1 MPEAASASVSLSAK
15 IPDPAAF
22 LSLVESLSGSVAGVE
37 MPQLP
42 FDKIEKL
49 VKGFRFELPD
59 PSRWKVSVTADASR
73 IAFTLPDP
81 SALLAPLEKPLTAV
95 KDVASIDFAGGIDE
109 LQLKLQTLGGQ
120 AQADPKAFVKAMFT
134 PTSPVADLIRQSPFM
149 RLIISLGKLF
159 GVADI
164 EKAPETA
171 LALGAWIQQLLHERV
186 GSVLVAFVAAG
197 RAATLTRRL
206 ERAAELLDASLRTD
220 AFVTLRQ
227 AAIDGYATANAALRA
242 VASGNVESEL
252 AAKTALL
259 AARAALQ
266 AYIDALSRALA
277 FGEASAATVDV
288 ATASLRFEAIG
299 KSLADVKRESLT
311 EVAAAFEALVGKGA
325 VIKTPAKTAAS
336 ELDATVKRILL
347 ELKGR
352 VDDFDIS
359 SIQKGIDSLI
369 TTLTMPI
376 DKLES
381 FKADVESAVRGALET
396 IRDAVAAVDLTPLRA
411 EFDRVM
417 SEVEGTVKQ
426 VSGEITEVRQAV
438 DEGIA
443 RASAALSDAR
453 DFVLGEQGLKAQI
466 DAVFKQLR
474 DLLQQLNVQG
484 TLDTVTGA
492 VADVSVQL
500 ERIEIAPVV
509 DATVTA
515 IDAVAAILDKVAP
528 LIVTDDLRDKLA
540 EATDVLRQ
548 VDFGEIR
555 SELQKILDEIIDGV
569 NNDALGRISAE
580 YNKAVAAIGKLDPT
594 PVLEG
599 LQTEVF
605 DPLIAELEKIKPAEA
620 MAPMVSAFAEARGTL
635 DSFDPTASLAFLVEF
650 HRDIKTRFDQIS
662 PDRLLEPIERA
673 LADVR
678 TSIAKVL
685 RIHQIHAVLEQIEG
699 FLAPVLDAV
708 DLAKW
713 FGQLDGGLGEMR
725 RVIETFDMRELL
737 GPLGGILRDVFE
749 RTGAVLDQAGLAALF
764 EALATSGEPLNT
776 RLTRTTATIAG
787 VRDRSASINVAA
799 VITELRPLHQSLNA
813 TFSGAAIG
821 ANAKVELSGI
831 VTALDPMTAF
841 ATLQSRAPRAQAAI
855 VTLHGDFSAMAS
867 SAAPV
872 LASAQ
877 EVINALRILRRPLEA
892 LWELVL
898 NPLRSF
904 VTIPQR
910 AGIRAILLAIFD
922 ALDPRRW
929 KSEIEQVAQSL
940 VAKVK
945 VLIGATV
952 IAALKGAV
960 EKVSALIDGLNIDVL
975 ANALRGVHGS
985 IAAQIDALDPNPLIA
1000 TFRATYDTVL
1010 AAVDALDPGPLV
1022 IELDTVYTR
1031 DVVGLVK
1038 AISPRD
1044 LLLEPLKK
1052 IFAEI
1057 SAMLGVLDIGELFKP
1072 VLDQLQ
1078 RLRDELLEGVARA
1091 GVSYNGLLAAIPTG
1105 SASASVSVS
1114 VDVG

>member
-1 MPEAASASVSLSAK
+1 VPEASASVSLSAK

-22 LSLVESLSGSVAGVE
+22 LSLVESLSGKVAGVE

-59 PSRWKVSVTADASR
+59 PARWKTTVTADASR

-81 SALLAPLEKPLTAV
+81 SALLEPLAKPLNAV
-95 KDVASIDFAGGIDE
+95 KEVASTDFGAGIND
-109 LQLKLQTLGGQ
+109 LHLKLQALGAQ
-120 AQADPKAFVKAMFT
+120 AQADPKAFVSSMFD

-149 RLIISLGKLF
+149 RLIISIGKLF
-159 GVADI
+159 GVPDV
-164 EKAPETA
+164 EKIPDNA
-171 LALGAWIQQLLHERV
+171 LALGAWIRQLLHERI
-186 GSVLVAFVAAG
+186 GAVLIAFVAAG

-206 ERAAELLDASLRTD
+206 ERSAELLDASFRTETL
-220 AFVTLRQ
+220 ATLRQ
-227 AAIDGYATANAALRA
+227 AAIDGYASANAALRA
-242 VASGNVESEL
+242 VASGNVESEVAAKSAML
-252 AAKTALL
+252 AAQVS
-259 AARAALQ
+259 LQ

-277 FGEASAATVDV
+277 FGEASAATLNV
-288 ATASLRFEAIG
+288 ASASLRFEDIG
-299 KSLADVKRESLT
+299 KSLGGVKREAIAD
-311 EVAAAFEALVGKGA
+311 VAAAFEALVGKGA
-325 VIKTPAKTAAS
+325 VITAPPQTAAD
-336 ELDATVKRILL
+336 ELNATVRRILL
-347 ELKGR
+347 DLKGR
-352 VDDFDIS
+352 IDDFDVS
-359 SIQKGIDSLI
+359 SIEKGIDSFI
-369 TTLTMPI
+369 KTLTMPL
-376 DKLES
+376 DKLEA
-381 FKADVESAVRGALET
+381 FKADVEGAVRGALET
-396 IRDAVAAVDLTPLRA
+396 IRDAIATVDLTPLRA

-443 RASAALSDAR
+443 RASAALADAR

-466 DAVFKQLR
+466 DNVFNQLR

-492 VADVSVQL
+492 VAEVSVNL
-500 ERIEIAPVV
+500 ERIEISPVV

-528 LIVTDDLRDKLA
+528 LIVTDDLRQKLS
-540 EATDVLRQ
+540 EATGVLRQ
-548 VDFGEIR
+548 VDFDEIR
-555 SELQKILDEIIDGV
+555 NELQKILDEIIDGV

-594 PVLEG
+594 PALES
-599 LQTEVF
+599 LQKEVF

-620 MAPMVSAFAEARGTL
+620 MAPMVAAFADARATL
-635 DSFDPTASLAFLVEF
+635 DGFDPTESLAFLVEF
-650 HRDIKTRFDQIS
+650 HGDIKSRFDQIS
-662 PDRLLEPIERA
+662 PDRLLEPVERA
-673 LADVR
+673 LAEVR
-678 TSIAKVL
+678 TAISNVL
-685 RIHQIHAVLEQIEG
+685 RIHQIHGALEQIEG
-699 FLAPVLDAV
+699 FLAPILEAV

-713 FGQLDGGLGEMR
+713 FAQLDGGLTEMR

-764 EALATSGEPLNT
+764 EALATSGEPLSAH
-776 RLTRTTATIAG
+776 LTKATQTIAG
-787 VRDRSASINVAA
+787 VRDRSASINVTS
-799 VITELRPLHQSLNA
+799 IIGEFRPLHQSLNA
-813 TFSGAAIG
+813 TFAGATLSVG
-821 ANAKVELSGI
+821 AKAELRG
-831 VTALDPMTAF
+831 VVAGLDPTAAF
-841 ATLQSRAPRAQAAI
+841 ATMQSRAPRAQGSI
-855 VTLHGDFSAMAS
+855 VTLHAEFSAMTTS
-867 SAAPV
+867 VAPV

-877 EVINALRILRRPLEA
+877 EVIDALRVLRRPLEA

-898 NPLRSF
+898 KPLRSF
-904 VTIPQR
+904 VPIPQG
-910 AGIRAILLAIFD
+910 AGIRTILLAIFD
-922 ALDPRRW
+922 AFDPRRW
-929 KSEIEQVAQSL
+929 KGEIEQVAQSI

-985 IAAQIDALDPNPLIA
+985 IAAQIDALDPKPLIA
-1000 TFRATYDTVL
+1000 TFRATYDTLL

-1022 IELDTVYTR
+1022 TELDTVYTR
-1031 DVVGLVK
+1031 DVVGLVR
-1038 AISPRD
+1038 AISPQD

-1078 RLRDELLEGVARA
+1078 RLRDELLVGIERA